1 VLLGRVGRPLTRRWG
16 RLLGH
21 RFIQLTH
28 TGRTSGRLFRVV
40 LEVVR
45 YDRATGEVTVTAGF
59 GPGSDWYRNVRAGG
73 PAWVD
78 FGRGARQVECRELG
92 VDEAIA
98 VMSDYERRA
107 GIFRPVVH
115 RVLGALA
122 DFEYRGT
129 DDDRRRLIETLP
141 MLALTPRPRR
151 GERGRAEC
159 RAGSQFES
167 SASRRPT

>member
-1 VLLGRVGRPLTRRWG
+1 MPTAPPSWLKRVFAAPNALYARGWG

-21 RFIQLTH
+21 RFVQLTH

-141 MLALTPRPRR
+141 MLALTPLS
-151 GERGRAEC
+151 E
-159 RAGSQFES
+159 AG
-167 SASRRPT
+167 

>member
-1 VLLGRVGRPLTRRWG
+1 M
-16 RLLGH
+16 
-21 RFIQLTH
+21 
-28 TGRTSGRLFRVV
+28 
-40 LEVVR
+40 
-45 YDRATGEVTVTAGF
+45 
-59 GPGSDWYRNVRAGG
+59 
-73 PAWVD
+73 D

-141 MLALTPRPRR
+141 MLALTPLS
-151 GERGRAEC
+151 E
-159 RAGSQFES
+159 AG
-167 SASRRPT
+167 